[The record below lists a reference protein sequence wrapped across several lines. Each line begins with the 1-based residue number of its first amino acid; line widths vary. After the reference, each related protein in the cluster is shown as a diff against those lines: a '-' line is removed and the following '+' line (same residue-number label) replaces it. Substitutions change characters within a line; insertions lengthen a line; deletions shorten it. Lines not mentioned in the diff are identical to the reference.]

1 MNDITALVEMLGN
14 YTSAEI
20 SSGDIKGVITKLA
33 EKEQGS
39 ISVSVTTKNEVKI
52 LDENYD
58 SETKYSKLVRIP
70 KEASRMAVKRNGS
83 FAAVVVF
90 PGVRQSPVRQ
100 NISASDFRALT
111 YITSVGC
118 GMSLFFLAVALFM
131 HCLIRK
137 GKASDATKI
146 LINLFVA
153 MFTLNLSFLVNESVA
168 NLRIFGACVAMA
180 ATMHYT
186 MLATFTWFFMEAIHL
201 YFNLWKLPAEI
212 KHYLTKVYVAGW
224 GTPAVVVT
232 GLLASQNYGYVVI
245 QTDNGSSSK
254 MCWIPDA
261 AVHQGVNIGYYA
273 IVFLF
278 TFAVFI
284 TTVRQ
289 IVTIKPKEEKAQN
302 VSSIKANSL
311 SIIGLVLLLGITWAF
326 AFFSYGPLL
335 VPSYYIFTI
344 LNSFQGFFLF
354 IYYYNSRKRAT
365 GDSNAA
371 GSSGSTA
378 TSNTVRT
385 SPYQ

>member
-1 MNDITALVEMLGN
+1 
-14 YTSAEI
+14 
-20 SSGDIKGVITKLA
+20 
-33 EKEQGS
+33 
-39 ISVSVTTKNEVKI
+39 
-52 LDENYD
+52 
-58 SETKYSKLVRIP
+58 
-70 KEASRMAVKRNGS
+70 
-83 FAAVVVF
+83 
-90 PGVRQSPVRQ
+90 
-100 NISASDFRALT
+100 
-111 YITSVGC
+111 
-118 GMSLFFLAVALFM
+118 MSLFFLAVALFM

-168 NLRIFGACVAMA
+168 NLGIFGACVAMA

-232 GLLASQNYGYVVI
+232 GLLVSQNYGYVVI

-261 AVHQGVNIGYYA
+261 AIHQGVNIGYYA

-311 SIIGLVLLLGITWAF
+311 SIIGLALLLGITWAF
-326 AFFSYGPLL
+326 AFFSHGPLL

-354 IYYYNSRKRAT
+354 IYYYNSSKRAT
-365 GDSNAA
+365 GDRNAA
-371 GSSGSTA
+371 DSSGSTA
-378 TSNTVRT
+378 TSNTART